1 MKTTLRQNTVR
12 STAAILIVL
21 WASVG
26 AAETEL
32 PAAVRDAIG
41 QQTRYTAEE
50 RQGVARAA
58 ERAVRA
64 GVPAD
69 DVAVV
74 ISRSGARSADSAM
87 TERLLGTATAVQ
99 EQGLPAQPVLNRVQQ
114 GLAKG
119 VPVDQVAAAAER
131 LAGRLRDAKP
141 LVNST
146 IESGVAAGS
155 ARDREYALE
164 TVARALERDIPK
176 AAISGTGAKVRDQK
190 GSVVLF
196 DKAVGT
202 MTGLVEGGMKPDAA
216 ARIVQDA
223 VKRGSSEKDLSKL
236 ERDVSEG
243 LKKDSKTRD
252 SGKKDRK
259 DDRRDD
265 RGKSGRDDSRDSG
278 SGSGHGSRGS
288 GSGSGSGR

>member
-1 MKTTLRQNTVR
+1 MKTTAFQRAVF
-12 STAAILIVL
+12 SAAAIVIVL
-21 WASVG
+21 WASTG

-32 PAAVRDAIG
+32 PAPVRDAIDR
-41 QQTRYTAEE
+41 TRFTTEE
-50 RQGVARAA
+50 RQGLTREA

-74 ISRSGARSADSAM
+74 IARSGARGADSAV
-87 TERLLGTATAVQ
+87 TGRLLGTATTVQ
-99 EQGLPAQPVLNRVQQ
+99 EQGLPARPVLNRIQQ

-119 VPVDQVAAAAER
+119 VPVDQVAAASER

-141 LVNST
+141 IVNNA
-146 IESGVAAGS
+146 IESGMAAGS

-164 TVARALERDIPK
+164 TVARALERDIPS
-176 AAISGTGAKVRDQK
+176 AAISGTSAKVHDQK

-202 MTGLVEGGMKPDAA
+202 MTGLVENGMKPDAA

-243 LKKDSKTRD
+243 LKKD
-252 SGKKDRK
+252 RK
-259 DDRRDD
+259 AGDGGRNDRRDD

-278 SGSGHGSRGS
+278 SGSGHGGRGS